1 MKKFFALTMLAV
13 SLILGSC
20 SGGLAPIKGEAR
32 DLNIVANSSGKPI
45 YLEEVRYFAHN
56 FKLDMEQK
64 YGEGIFK
71 QDEYKALLKE
81 KVEQAML
88 KNVAF
93 LSLCDEYGIDIND
106 KETKEYVSEY
116 INNFA
121 EELGGKSEYIEQ
133 LSENGMTDHLLRH
146 LISIEAS
153 GEKLRQAMLSSS
165 AIDGSDEKARE
176 VIESDDFIRTLHIFI
191 RNDEGDSIEEN
202 RKKAE
207 SVLEKL
213 NAGEPFNR
221 MIGRNSEDIYMT
233 TTDGYY
239 FMRGEYEKAYED
251 AAFALS
257 ENEYS
262 GVVESND
269 GFYIILRLPKEKDY
283 IEKNFESLRDRYIYV
298 MFENTV
304 DARVKEMS
312 LDYTDYGKT
321 LDFASLD

>member
-1 MKKFFALTMLAV
+1 MKKFLA
-13 SLILGSC
+13 LILLATALILSSC
-20 SGGLAPIKGEAR
+20 SVGIAPIKGDAS
-32 DLNIVANSSGKPI
+32 DLNIVAKASGNPI
-45 YLEEVRYFAHN
+45 FLEEVKYFVHN
-56 FKLDMEQK
+56 FKHDIEKK
-64 YGEGIFK
+64 YGEDFFEK
-71 QDEYKALLKE
+71 EEYRVLLTE
-81 KVEQAML
+81 KTEQAML
-88 KNVAF
+88 KNAAF

-106 KETKEYVSEY
+106 KETKEYAADY

-121 EELGGKSEYIEQ
+121 EQLGGEEEYKSQ
-133 LSENGMTDHLLRH
+133 LVENGMTDHLLRH

-153 GEKLRQAMLSSS
+153 EEKLRQAMLSSA
-165 AIDGSDEKARE
+165 AIDGSDDKARE
-176 VIESDDFIRTLHIFI
+176 IIYSDDFIRTLHILI

-207 SVLEKL
+207 NVLAKL
-213 NAGEPFNR
+213 DAGEPFNR

-251 AAFALS
+251 AAFALD

-262 GVVESND
+262 EVVESED
-269 GFYIILRLPKEKDY
+269 GFYIILRLPKEGDY
-283 IEKNFESLRDRYIYV
+283 IEKNFDSLKDRYIYV
-298 MFENTV
+298 MFENMIEQR
-304 DARVKEMS
+304 ASELI

>member
-1 MKKFFALTMLAV
+1 MKKFSALILLAL
-13 SLILGSC
+13 SLILSSC
-20 SGGLAPIKGEAR
+20 SGGIAPIKGDAS
-32 DLNIVANSSGKPI
+32 DLNIVANSAGNPI

-56 FKLDMEQK
+56 FKLDMEKK
-64 YGEGIFK
+64 YGEGIFGK
-71 QDEYKALLKE
+71 EEYRALLVG

-88 KNVAF
+88 KNAAF
-93 LSLCDEYGIDIND
+93 LSLCDEYDIDINA
-106 KETKEYVSEY
+106 KETKEYTSDY
-116 INNFA
+116 INSFA
-121 EELGGKSEYIEQ
+121 EQLGGKDEYKAQ

-146 LISIEAS
+146 LISIEAT

-176 VIESDDFIRTLHIFI
+176 IIESDDFIRTLHILI
-191 RNDEGDSIEEN
+191 RNDEGDDIEEN

-207 SVLEKL
+207 DVLKKL
-213 NAGEPFNR
+213 DAGEPFNR

-262 GVVESND
+262 GVVESED
-269 GFYIILRLPKEKDY
+269 GFYIILRLPKENDY
-283 IEKNFESLRDRYIYV
+283 IENNFDSLRDRYIYV
-298 MFENTV
+298 MFENMI
-304 DARVKEMS
+304 DERASEMV
-312 LDYTDYGKT
+312 LEYTDYGKN
-321 LDFASLD
+321 LNFASLE